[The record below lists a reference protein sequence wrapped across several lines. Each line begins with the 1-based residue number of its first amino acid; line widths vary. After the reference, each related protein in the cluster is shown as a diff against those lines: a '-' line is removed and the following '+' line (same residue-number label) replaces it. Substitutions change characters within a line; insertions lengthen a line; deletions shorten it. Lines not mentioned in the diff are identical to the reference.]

1 MAFAIDDFYLSK
13 SSRMDDLVL
22 ASRWV
27 LESSGHVIIFI
38 TVINIVEEAYSF
50 LRGLNLSGLGL

>member
-1 MAFAIDDFYLSK
+1 MAFAIDDFYLSRC
-13 SSRMDDLVL
+13 SRMDDLVL

-38 TVINIVEEAYSF
+38 TVINVLEAYSF
-50 LRGLNLSGLGL
+50 LRGLNLWVLGL